1 MMALLAND
9 DVDVDDEDVK
19 FVLAQCDDDGNGAI
33 SRDELLPTVAMWSQM
48 VNSKTRRSSQGSQG
62 EWRSS
67 QGSQGEAE
75 MRLSQGSQGE
85 APEEATPREA
95 PREARPAASD
105 AKAGEAKAPPEPKH
119 RGSSTCGIM

>member
-1 MMALLAND
+1 M
-9 DVDVDDEDVK
+9 
-19 FVLAQCDDDGNGAI
+19 LAQCDDDGNGTI

-48 VNSKTRRSSQGSQG
+48 VNSKTT
-62 EWRSS
+62 RSS

-75 MRLSQGSQGE
+75 MRSSQGSQGE
-85 APEEATPREA
+85 APEEATPRKA